1 MKLFTIAIALL
12 FASASVVAQDNE
24 AKAKKILDGLSK
36 EMKAYKSIYIE
47 FKSSIKGEGTNI
59 SSEGKAWIKGDK
71 YFYQD
76 KDAKIW
82 NNLVNVWNLEI
93 GDDVCYKT
101 EADEEDG
108 INPSKLLRIWEDGFK
123 YSYYDKASTATTHA
137 IKLFPK
143 DPKGSK
149 YHTVIIKVN
158 KSTNK
163 ISGMTVKTKDGMTVH
178 YTISKFSVNI
188 DVSDSKFK
196 FDKAKNPGV
205 KVEEL

>member
-1 MKLFTIAIALL
+1 MKLFTIVIALL
-12 FASASVVAQDNE
+12 FASASAVAQDNE

-47 FKSSIKGEGTNI
+47 FKSSIKGDGTNI

-71 YFYQD
+71 YFYED
-76 KDAKIW
+76 KDAKSW
-82 NNLVNVWNLEI
+82 NNLEHIWNLEN
-93 GDDVCYKT
+93 GEDVCYRTK
-101 EADEEDG
+101 ADEEDG
-108 INPSKLLRIWEDGFK
+108 INPSKLLRIWESGFK
-123 YSYYDKASTATTHA
+123 YSYYDKASSTTTHA

-163 ISGMTVKTKDGMTVH
+163 ISSMSVKTKDGMTVH
-178 YTISKFSVNI
+178 YTISKFSPNI

-196 FDKAKNPGV
+196 FDVAKHPGIT
-205 KVEEL
+205 VEEL